1 MRAVRKHVRG
11 LLTVAAAVGLM
22 LLLPSAA
29 LAQGNPNKTC
39 ATNLIAKFEAQGP
52 NLVFEKGTE
61 GVITIVNVETD
72 DDGEPIS
79 FEWTSST
86 EIGSVIVK
94 GGQETM
100 TFSGDTTTIDF
111 DSPPAISNV
120 QFCGPDEDTGK
131 DDTESEGPDDET
143 TDDSTEAPGDNE
155 SEVASDS
162 DAEDQPPSDVGN
174 IPIPNRI
181 DTGAGGGSRPSF
193 GGIIAVLSLVF
204 VTAAGV
210 TAGVIRRRG

>member
-1 MRAVRKHVRG
+1 MRAVRKHVHG
-11 LLTVAAAVGLM
+11 LFTVAAAVGLM

-39 ATNLIAKFEAQGP
+39 ATNLIAKFEVQGP

-72 DDGEPIS
+72 EDGEPVS

-86 EIGSVIVK
+86 EVGSVIVK

-100 TFSGDTTTIDF
+100 TFSGDTTTTIDF

-120 QFCGPDEDTGK
+120 QFCGPDEETGK
-131 DDTESEGPDDET
+131 DDTPDDT
-143 TDDSTEAPGDNE
+143 E

-162 DAEDQPPSDVGN
+162 DAEDQAPSDVGN
-174 IPIPNRI
+174 IPTPNRI

-193 GGIIAVLSLVF
+193 GGVIAVLSLVF